1 MGESNFLDFCKHGR
15 KQTCYTEAAE
25 VLRWQTRAACQKR
38 RRSCQTNCNKTKINF
53 EMENE
58 DTVSSKP
65 SAEKS
70 LSHFQGEH
78 CHTIPPRSLMITLS
92 SLTSSTAIT
101 TSSLNGLLQSS
112 KNLISQSEKGKSFG
126 FFKPEKQPALLSEGI
141 GAVKS
146 HWTVPGG
153 LLGQTPPQSRA
164 VQSTALHET
173 PLTQTDCNLG
183 AGRIRGELF

>member
-1 MGESNFLDFCKHGR
+1 MVSHLPAITVAGNTGYQQAEWKSCSQGYPLNAALLQSSFSQCKMEESNFLDFCKHGR

-38 RRSCQTNCNKTKINF
+38 RRSCQTNCNKTKINLK
-53 EMENE
+53 MENA

-70 LSHFQGEH
+70 LSHFQGEQ
-78 CHTIPPRSLMITLS
+78 CYTMPPRSLIITLS

-112 KNLISQSEKGKSFG
+112 KNLILPLEKGKGFG
-126 FFKPEKQPALLSEGI
+126 FFKP
-141 GAVKS
+141 
-146 HWTVPGG
+146 
-153 LLGQTPPQSRA
+153 
-164 VQSTALHET
+164 
-173 PLTQTDCNLG
+173 
-183 AGRIRGELF
+183 